1 MCDRIVRDMVKLRG
15 LIENQISLLNALK
28 ESDELIQQIDV
39 FNYPVLIQDE
49 SRLILLKEILKK
61 INEYIDENCLH
72 TFVHDSIDISQGESR
87 YIYYCDLCGKSC

>member
-1 MCDRIVRDMVKLRG
+1 MCDSIVRDMVKLRG

-72 TFVHDSIDISQGESR
+72 TFVNDSIDISQGESR
-87 YIYYCDLCGKSC
+87 HIYYCDLCGKSC